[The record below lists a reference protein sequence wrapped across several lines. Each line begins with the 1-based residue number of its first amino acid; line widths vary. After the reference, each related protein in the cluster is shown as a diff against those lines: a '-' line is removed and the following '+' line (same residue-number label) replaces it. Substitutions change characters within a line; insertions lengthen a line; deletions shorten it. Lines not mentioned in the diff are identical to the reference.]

1 MLFPLQSADLEKSQ
15 RYFSNQCLQKFYGCV
30 NIWVIIC
37 TYCIKIAFIKNFTIF
52 WYSAFSCLYLYCFQV
67 RDLPEIMRRTINSA
81 TLSAW
86 SLLFPLHHQIGLMRF
101 FISQLI
107 EYLAMLG
114 MQISQKLSENP
125 TPPPKKYVHS
135 FLRGG
140 PNRKGIKRCS
150 SSSSCT
156 EKISLM
162 HFNNFEIV
170 WGQICHIS
178 NSSIYQWLRS
188 FNCCVTRLLSC
199 VTRHP
204 SSRQRNSVS
213 SV

>member
-1 MLFPLQSADLEKSQ
+1 MHILHKNCIYKEFYNILIFCVFMFIFILLSGAGFARDYEKNDQFGHFVRMISALPFAPPDRLDEVFHLPTH
-15 RYFSNQCLQKFYGCV
+15 RIPCN
-30 NIWVIIC
+30 
-37 TYCIKIAFIKNFTIF
+37 
-52 WYSAFSCLYLYCFQV
+52 V
-67 RDLPEIMRRTINSA
+67 RDAN
-81 TLSAW
+81 
-86 SLLFPLHHQIGLMRF
+86 FPKIVG
-101 FISQLI
+101 
-107 EYLAMLG
+107 E
-114 MQISQKLSENP
+114 
-125 TPPPKKYVHS
+125 PPPQKKQKKYVHS